1 MRLQG
6 YSEADLRRLKSVQAR
21 PRGWTHQVKPVVREY
36 RDTATGHWVKVIK
49 DQLGNR
55 VRMRWEGQDAHIVLP
70 HIRVN
75 PWTGIMISKEYR

>member
-1 MRLQG
+1 MRLKG
-6 YSEADLRRLKSVQAR
+6 YSADDLRRLKSVQVR